1 MLTISKAA
9 VQMPDSSFA
18 LLPSPRA
25 PPLSPG
31 LYVIATPIGNLG
43 DITYRAADMLARASV
58 VACEDTRQ
66 TAKLLRHLGLKVPL
80 VAYHDHN
87 AEQMRPQLLARA
99 ATEAVALV
107 SDAGTPLISDP
118 GFKLVREARA
128 LGLAVTTA
136 PGACSVIA
144 ALTLAGLPTDTFYFG
159 GFLPT
164 KVAARKVAV
173 AALAT
178 IPATLVL
185 FESAPRLVAL
195 LKALAD
201 GLGDRE
207 ARVARE
213 ISKLYEEVCGGRLTE
228 LAAQY
233 MHVPARGEIV
243 VVIGPPE
250 SDHKAESLDVDALL
264 DNALKQMSLKAA
276 VAEVTAATGLPR
288 KQIYAR
294 ALSLTA

>member
-1 MLTISKAA
+1 MSDMSVL
-9 VQMPDSSFA
+9 
-18 LLPSPRA
+18 
-25 PPLSPG
+25 PLSAG
-31 LYVIATPIGNLG
+31 LYIVATPIGNLG
-43 DITYRAADMLARASV
+43 DITHRAADMLARARV
-58 VACEDTRQ
+58 IACEDTRQ

-80 VAYHDHN
+80 MAYHDHN
-87 AEQMRPQLLARA
+87 AEQMRPLLLARA
-99 ATEAVALV
+99 ASEAVVLV

-144 ALTLAGLPTDTFYFG
+144 ALTLSGLPTDTFYFG

-164 KVAARKVAV
+164 KAAARKVAI
-173 AALAT
+173 AALAQ

-185 FESAPRLVAL
+185 FETAPRLVAV
-195 LKALAD
+195 LKALAE

-213 ISKLYEEVCGGRLTE
+213 ITKLYEEVCGGRLSA

-233 MHVPARGEIV
+233 QQAPARGEIV
-243 VVIGPPE
+243 VVIGPP
-250 SDHKAESLDVDALL
+250 DAAHVAEHIDVDALL
-264 DNALKQMSLKAA
+264 VKALATMSLKAA
-276 VAEVTAATGLPR
+276 VANVTAATGLPR
-288 KQIYAR
+288 KQVYAR
-294 ALSLTA
+294 ALSLSA